1 MGDAALPG
9 LGWESLALSFA
20 SLGVVCLVAWGA
32 LRLLAGR
39 GVGKASGAIRVVARC
54 PLEPR
59 RSVYVIE
66 AAGRCFLIGVGDG
79 PMAVLAELEADK
91 LPKPAAVGP
100 AGARFAEVLA
110 RVLGR
115 RAKNRLVAA
124 APNAGSRG
132 GAGDEAAGGWH
143 RWRGAVRAGRRARG
157 GAWARR
163 GDGVA
168 ARWCSSWRWRRC
180 R

>member
-1 MGDAALPG
+1 MGDSAAQLPG
-9 LGWESLALSFA
+9 IGWESLTLSFA

-39 GVGKASGAIRVVARC
+39 GLGRASGAVRVVARC

-91 LPKPAAVGP
+91 LPRAEAAPSGL
-100 AGARFAEVLA
+100 AGVRFADVLA
-110 RVLGR
+110 RALR
-115 RAKNRLVAA
+115 RPPRAPSIAA
-124 APNAGSRG
+124 EAPPEGS
-132 GAGDEAAGGWH
+132 
-143 RWRGAVRAGRRARG
+143 
-157 GAWARR
+157 
-163 GDGVA
+163 
-168 ARWCSSWRWRRC
+168 
-180 R
+180 

>member
-1 MGDAALPG
+1 MGEAQLPG
-9 LGWESLALSFA
+9 IGWSSLALSFA

-39 GVGKASGAIRVVARC
+39 GIGKASGAVRVVARC

-79 PMAVLAELEADK
+79 PMAVLAELDADR
-91 LPKPAAVGP
+91 LPKPEATGAV
-100 AGARFAEVLA
+100 AGRFADVLA

-115 RAKNRLVAA
+115 QASKGALDVA
-124 APNAGSRG
+124 PAGAS
-132 GAGDEAAGGWH
+132 
-143 RWRGAVRAGRRARG
+143 
-157 GAWARR
+157 
-163 GDGVA
+163 GVPDPQA
-168 ARWCSSWRWRRC
+168 ERS
-180 R
+180 